1 MDDSDYAAQLRT
13 TMIELTNTALHPIG
27 VCQTLRSATDAC
39 LELIPGARCADI
51 LVISS
56 PDGFESVA
64 ATSPLCETVDRA
76 QREFGEGP
84 CVTAAVDQTVV
95 RCDDLRDDH
104 RWPRF
109 AKAAVASGVRSMMSF
124 QLFTQ
129 DDRVAALN
137 VIGAEE
143 HCFGPEAEA
152 LGAMLATHCAI
163 AMIADTRELQFRSA
177 LASRD
182 VIGQAKGRI
191 MERFDVDAVR
201 AFELM
206 KRLSQDGNVK
216 IVDIA
221 ARIADGDS
229 HPQSRN

>member
-1 MDDSDYAAQLRT
+1 MDDNEYAALLRA
-13 TMIELTNTALHPIG
+13 TMMVLTSTALHPKD
-27 VCQTLRSATDAC
+27 VSLTLRGATDASV
-39 LELIPGARCADI
+39 ELIPGARCADI
-51 LVISS
+51 LIISS
-56 PDGFESVA
+56 PDCFESVA
-64 ATSPLCETVDRA
+64 ATSALSETLDRA

-95 RCDDLRDDH
+95 RCDDLTDDS

-109 AKAAVASGVRSMMSF
+109 AKAAVSSGVRSMMSF
-124 QLFTQ
+124 QLFTH

-137 VIGAEE
+137 IVGEDAN
-143 HCFGPEAEA
+143 CFGPEAEA

-163 AMIADTRELQFRSA
+163 AMIADSKEHQFQSA
-177 LASRD
+177 LAGRD

-206 KRLSQDGNVK
+206 KRLSQDGNVR
-216 IVDIA
+216 IADIA
-221 ARIADGDS
+221 ARIAAAQSD
-229 HPQSRN
+229 PQS